1 MKRSVPL
8 ILLCAILTLA
18 GCGGSGSSSGEKKTE
33 PEVTVPK
40 GPPPK
45 KLVIKNIE
53 EGTGAAVR
61 KGDQVT
67 VQWVGILYKSGK
79 EFFSTWKD
87 NPTFTFKTHAGR
99 VIPGWE
105 RGMRGMKVG
114 GRRELIIP
122 PRLAY
127 GYGGTTS
134 VPPYET
140 LIYVI
145 DLLAIE

>member
-1 MKRSVPL
+1 MLRSIPF
-8 ILLCAILTLA
+8 IALCAILALA
-18 GCGGSGSSSGEKKTE
+18 GCGGSGSSSSGKSP

-45 KLVIKNIE
+45 KLIIKEIE
-53 EGTGAAVR
+53 KGTGAGVR
-61 KGDQVT
+61 TGDQVT
-67 VQWVGILYKSGK
+67 VQWVGVLYKSGK
-79 EFFSTWKD
+79 EYYSTWKD
-87 NPTFTFKTHAGR
+87 HHTFTFKTHAGR
-99 VIPGWE
+99 VIPGFE
-105 RGMRGMKVG
+105 QGIKGMKVG

-122 PRLAY
+122 PHLAY
-127 GYGGTTS
+127 RFGGTTS